1 MTAVGPGM
9 LAIVAAAEAAR
20 IAAAMRAALCDLGRQ
35 GFVVALSG
43 GVDSAVCAA
52 LAAGA
57 VGPSRV
63 LALSLP
69 EVEAPADAVAR
80 AQRIAAVIG
89 IDCIVQDITATL
101 DAIGCYRA
109 RDEAIRRVVPGY
121 GPGWK
126 SKIAIRGG
134 VDGRCNAFDLIVQ
147 DPDGGIQTHRL
158 DPGSLMAIVA
168 ATSFKQRV
176 RKTIEYFHA
185 DRLHYA
191 DVGTP
196 NRLEYDQGF
205 FVKQGDGAA
214 DVKPIAH
221 LYKTQVCELA
231 RWLGLPD
238 DVWRSE
244 PTTGT
249 YSLAQTQEEFFF
261 GLPLP
266 QLDCALWALNRG
278 LPASELARL
287 LGIDERRA
295 AHIYRDIRQKR
306 RGTRYLHA
314 APLLTA
320 PVPEVPA
327 G

>member
-1 MTAVGPGM
+1 GGGGLRRSGRCARRAGGGGGGRQARKHAVGDGAACALPRSAEPLQDPGSHPPGAESAAHAVGEAAAQGAREPVRGGGRDVTAVGPGV
-9 LAIVAAAEAAR
+9 LAIDAAAEAAR
-20 IAAAMRAALCDLGRQ
+20 IAAAMRAALRDLGRR

-134 VDGRCNAFDLIVQ
+134 VDGR
-147 DPDGGIQTHRL
+147 
-158 DPGSLMAIVA
+158 
-168 ATSFKQRV
+168 
-176 RKTIEYFHA
+176 
-185 DRLHYA
+185 
-191 DVGTP
+191 
-196 NRLEYDQGF
+196 
-205 FVKQGDGAA
+205 
-214 DVKPIAH
+214 
-221 LYKTQVCELA
+221 
-231 RWLGLPD
+231 
-238 DVWRSE
+238 
-244 PTTGT
+244 
-249 YSLAQTQEEFFF
+249 
-261 GLPLP
+261 
-266 QLDCALWALNRG
+266 
-278 LPASELARL
+278 
-287 LGIDERRA
+287 
-295 AHIYRDIRQKR
+295 
-306 RGTRYLHA
+306 
-314 APLLTA
+314 
-320 PVPEVPA
+320 
-327 G
+327 